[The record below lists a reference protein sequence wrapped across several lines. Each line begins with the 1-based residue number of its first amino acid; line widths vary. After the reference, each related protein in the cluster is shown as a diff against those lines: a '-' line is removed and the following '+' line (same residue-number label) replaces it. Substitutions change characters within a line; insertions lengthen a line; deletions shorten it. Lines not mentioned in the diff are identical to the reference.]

1 MTSSNVA
8 VPIVCP
14 DGNEAVVS
22 APGMSMV
29 ASGGLGRPTRSLIA
43 SDSSVE
49 ATIAAARIPGRHHS
63 RRTANHTAQATRTRT
78 GRTRGPETSV
88 IAANT
93 ARMVGPR

>member
-1 MTSSNVA
+1 MA

-22 APGMSMV
+22 APGMSIV
-29 ASGGLGRPTRSLIA
+29 ASGGLGRPTTSLIA

-49 ATIAAARIPGRHHS
+49 ATMAPATIPGRHHS
-63 RRTANHTAQATRTRT
+63 RRAATHTAQVTRTSA
-78 GRTRGPETSV
+78 GRMRGPDTSV

-93 ARMVGPR
+93 ARIVGPR